1 MKPLQETSYQ
11 QHILRKIDVWE
22 TSDGFP
28 KIQDFGIDRRDMED
42 YLSEKQDILD
52 IPGSKTHQLTV
63 YATIVLVPTFIASAF
78 DHAGTVLGTN
88 ATLVGLG
95 IGVLLSVSWWGIT
108 TWRVRSKLKAMRND
122 KIDAYLDAVDN
133 F

>member
-11 QHILRKIDVWE
+11 QHILTKIDVWE
-22 TSDGFP
+22 TSEGFP

-52 IPGSKTHQLTV
+52 IPGSQTHQLTV
-63 YATIVLVPTFIASAF
+63 YASIVLVPTFIASAF
-78 DHAGTVLGTN
+78 DHVDTIFGTN

-95 IGVLLSVSWWGIT
+95 IGILLSASWWGIT
-108 TWRVRSKLKAMRND
+108 TRRVRKKLNALYNG
-122 KIDAYLDAVDN
+122 KIEDYLRAVEN